1 MKRYISSAIDSKP
14 VRTLEISLD
23 VYAFVDEVA
32 VTATEETYDLPIAD
46 KKIAEDVALEYEE
59 IISAVHGILHG
70 QGFTML
76 DHHKSNQSNSLYFI
90 FCRETELEVEQVTLI
105 IGMRVSDHDLP
116 KWGGEKTDKEARMRM
131 DRKLQEFA
139 YKNKDLLNDSLSDE
153 EYIDTAMV
161 YVKYEHEFYSTYGDV
176 LNKIRQKVK
185 DFKRKRRIE

>member
-1 MKRYISSAIDSKP
+1 MKSYISSAVDSKP

-76 DHHKSNQSNSLYFI
+76 DHHKSNQSNSLYFV
-90 FCRETELEVEQVTLI
+90 FCRESELEVEKIELI
-105 IGMRVSDHDLP
+105 IGLSVSDHDLP
-116 KWGGEKTDKEARMRM
+116 RWTNDKSDKDARIRIEN
-131 DRKLQEFA
+131 KLQEFA
-139 YKNKDLLNDSLSDE
+139 DDNQELFNPNLPDDE
-153 EYIDTAMV
+153 VITTEMMFI
-161 YVKYEHEFYSTYGDV
+161 KYENEFYSTYYDA

-185 DFKRKRRIE
+185 DFKRKFE